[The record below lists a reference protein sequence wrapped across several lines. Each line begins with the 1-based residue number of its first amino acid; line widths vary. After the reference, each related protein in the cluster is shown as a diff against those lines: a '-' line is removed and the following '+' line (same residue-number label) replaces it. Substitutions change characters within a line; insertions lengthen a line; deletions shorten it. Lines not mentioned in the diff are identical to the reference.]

1 MEKSHST
8 PYAALDHPRVLQFL
22 FHPRRDDPGKGI
34 SQKEHLIPVDQD
46 INVGAAFHL
55 ADPSFPNILFFHGNG
70 EIVSDY
76 DDLGP
81 VFNRQGINFMV
92 ADYRGYGKSS
102 GSPTVSSMLA
112 DCHKILDFVLC
123 ELDTRNFT
131 GPLTVMGRSLGSAP
145 ALELAADRR
154 DNIDGLVI
162 ESGFAHAAPLLKTLG
177 LDPDVIGFHE
187 TQGFGNADKIKEWH
201 KPLLVIHA
209 QFDHIIDFSQG
220 RDLYNLCPSTDKD
233 LLMIPGANHNDIFIK
248 GFDVYLDRLRK
259 FLTSLKP

>member
-1 MEKSHST
+1 MEKNHST
-8 PYAALDHPRVLQFL
+8 PYEALDHPEVLQFL
-22 FHPRRDDPGKGI
+22 FHPRRDDPGKAV
-34 SQKEHLIPVDQD
+34 SDKEYLVPVDQD
-46 INVGAAFHL
+46 IDVGAAFHL

-81 VFNRQGINFMV
+81 VFNRQGMNFMV

-102 GSPTVSSMLA
+102 GAPTVSSMLA
-112 DCHKILDFVLC
+112 DCHKILDFALC
-123 ELDTRNFT
+123 ELGTRKFT
-131 GPLTVMGRSLGSAP
+131 GSLTVMGRSLGSAS
-145 ALELAADRR
+145 ALELAATRR
-154 DNIDGLVI
+154 DSIDGLVI

-177 LDPDVIGFHE
+177 LDPDVIGFQE
-187 TQGFGNADKIKEWH
+187 AQGFGNADKIKNWH

-220 RDLYNLCPSTDKD
+220 EDLYNLCPADNKD

-248 GFDVYLDRLRK
+248 GFDVYLERLKK
-259 FLTSLKP
+259 FLTFLKP